1 MNKNYPTLY
10 ARATT
15 GKILEWQVEQLDAQY
30 RVISGQHDGKKVVS
44 EWTTARGK
52 NQGRSNETTDVE
64 QADAEIS
71 AMYVKKKKQKYKES
85 PNDVDIQTYFKPML
99 AKNYNDYKD
108 KIINFNVW
116 CAQLKLNGSRCIA
129 TKDGLFTR
137 TGEKYLSVPHILED
151 LKPVFEKNPDIVLD
165 GELFNDEYRQQLN
178 ELMKLVRKTVNI
190 TPEDLVKSEQ
200 IVQYH
205 VYDLYDPNNPDFP
218 YDTRKS
224 EAMKMCFEAKTKYVK
239 NVDTYYLSLNCPDY
253 MNQVY
258 QAALNGG
265 HEGIMLRHRY
275 APYENKRSKNLLK
288 LKPEMDDECVILN
301 VLEGEGNWSA
311 KCKTFT
317 VEWNGKVFDASL
329 KGSMEDATNIW
340 NNKEQWIGRRVKFL
354 YNDLT
359 GLKIPNFARIDCNNC
374 EPST

>member
-1 MNKNYPTLY
+1 
-10 ARATT
+10 
-15 GKILEWQVEQLDAQY
+15 
-30 RVISGQHDGKKVVS
+30 
-44 EWTTARGK
+44 
-52 NQGRSNETTDVE
+52 
-64 QADAEIS
+64 
-71 AMYVKKKKQKYKES
+71 
-85 PNDVDIQTYFKPML
+85 
-99 AKNYNDYKD
+99 
-108 KIINFNVW
+108 VW

-137 TGEKYLSVPHILED
+137 TGEKYLSVPHIFED

-218 YDTRKS
+218 YDTRKG
-224 EAMKMCFEAKTKYVK
+224 EAMRMCFDANTKYVK

-253 MNQVY
+253 LNQVY
-258 QAALNGG
+258 QAALNCG

-317 VEWNGKVFDASL
+317 VEWSGKVFDASL